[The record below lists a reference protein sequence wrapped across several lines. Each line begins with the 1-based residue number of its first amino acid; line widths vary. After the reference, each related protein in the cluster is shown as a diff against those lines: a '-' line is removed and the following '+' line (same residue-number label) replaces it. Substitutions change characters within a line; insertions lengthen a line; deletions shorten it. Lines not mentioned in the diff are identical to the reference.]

1 MTSSSSDAELA
12 QRVRGL
18 IRNVPDFPEPGIV
31 FRDITPLLADGPTFG
46 EVIEHLADRY
56 RGRIDMVAGV
66 EARGFLLSAPLSAV
80 LGVGTMVVRK
90 AGKLPPPTI
99 SSAYTLEY
107 GTAEVEVAATV
118 VVPGQRV
125 LLLDDVLATGGTAGA
140 AASLLEQAGLEVSGI
155 AMLMELSEL
164 GGRAALGEHEV
175 YSVVTY

>member
-1 MTSSSSDAELA
+1 MSATDADLA
-12 QRVRGL
+12 GRVRSL
-18 IRNVPDFPEPGIV
+18 IRDVPDFPKPGIL
-31 FRDITPLLADGPTFG
+31 FRDITPLLADGPVFG
-46 EVIEHLADRY
+46 DVIAHLADRY
-56 RGRIDMVAGV
+56 RGEVDVVAGV
-66 EARGFLLSAPLSAV
+66 EARGFLLSAPLATA

-99 SSAYTLEY
+99 SSSYRLEY

-140 AASLLEQAGLEVSGI
+140 AASLLEQAGLAVSGI

-164 GGRAALGEHEV
+164 GGRSALGQHDI